1 MKSNTIFMVAFVS
14 TLLFSAMGFASKTN
28 AQLLREFYSNVDK
41 NDFDKAGALLSENIK
56 VTIPFSA
63 ETMTKEAYKGLGM
76 AMAMAFPD
84 MKHEVIAISESENTV
99 SFKGIFSGTNKGML
113 MGNAPTGNWVSTP
126 FMGYCTVNQ
135 EGKFTSMDIL
145 FDVASFNGQ
154 LMKGID
160 INAKN
165 KELAKKLLWAA
176 DEGNAEV
183 FSSLLA
189 INHSHFING
198 KQGFTNE
205 VIERIKSFKV
215 GFPDIKRNVD
225 EIYADNNTVIVRGV
239 ATATHNGLFMDIPAT
254 STKISVPF
262 QSIYQFNK
270 EGKVEKAWVSMD
282 HGFIELLRS
291 NAKKSAPKN

>member
-1 MKSNTIFMVAFVS
+1 MVTVAS
-14 TLLFSAMGFASKTN
+14 TLLFAQMGFASKSN
-28 AQLLREFYSNVDK
+28 AQLIREFYTNVDK

-56 VTIPFSA
+56 VTIPFSPEA
-63 ETMTKEAYKGLGM
+63 MTKEAYRGLGM

-99 SFKGIFSGTNKGML
+99 SFKGIFSGTNKGNL

-160 INAKN
+160 ITAKN
-165 KELAKKLLWAA
+165 KAIVKKLLWAA

-183 FSSLLA
+183 FASLLTA
-189 INHSHFING
+189 NHTHFING
-198 KQGFTNE
+198 KQGFTAE
-205 VIERIKSFKV
+205 IIDRIESFKV
-215 GFPDIKRNVD
+215 AFPDIKRNVD
-225 EIYADNNTVIVRGV
+225 EMYVDGNTVIVRGV
-239 ATATHNGLFMDIPAT
+239 ATATHIGPFMGIAAT
-254 STKISVPF
+254 GTKISVPF
-262 QSIYQFNK
+262 QSIYQLNM

-282 HGFIELLRS
+282 HDFIELLKA
-291 NAKKSAPKN
+291 NAKNNTPKN

>member
-1 MKSNTIFMVAFVS
+1 MIIVAS
-14 TLLFSAMGFASKTN
+14 TLLFAKMGFASKSN
-28 AQLLREFYSNVDK
+28 AQLIKEFYLYVDK
-41 NDFDKAGALLSENIK
+41 NDFDKAGVLLSENIK
-56 VTIPFSA
+56 VTIPFSSEA
-63 ETMTKEAYKGLGM
+63 MTKEAYRGLGM

-84 MKHEVIAISESENTV
+84 MKHEVIATSESENTV

-113 MGNAPTGNWVSTP
+113 MGNDPTGNWVSTP

-160 INAKN
+160 VNAKN
-165 KELAKKLLWAA
+165 KEIAKKLLWAA

-189 INHSHFING
+189 NNHVHFING
-198 KQGFTNE
+198 KQSFAVE
-205 VIERIKSFKV
+205 VLDRIKTFKV
-215 GFPDIKRNVD
+215 AFPDIKRNVD
-225 EIYADNNTVIVRGV
+225 EIYVDGNTVIVRGV
-239 ATATHNGLFMDIPAT
+239 ASATHNGMFMDIPAT
-254 STKISVPF
+254 GTKLSVPF
-262 QSIYQFNK
+262 QSIYQLNK

-282 HGFIELLRS
+282 HGFIELLRT